1 MAVAA
6 HFYIAELTNF
16 AYNPGNTIVKLRPS
30 TKGEQNKTWA
40 QATPSGEITMT
51 IGNPAASD
59 WFRSRL
65 GRDVSIRFDDIVG
78 SDAD

>member
-40 QATPSGEITMT
+40 QATPVGEMSLS
-51 IGNPAASD
+51 IGNASALA
-59 WFRSRL
+59 WFEERL
-65 GRDVSIRFDDIVG
+65 GQDVELRFGDITVE
-78 SDAD
+78 